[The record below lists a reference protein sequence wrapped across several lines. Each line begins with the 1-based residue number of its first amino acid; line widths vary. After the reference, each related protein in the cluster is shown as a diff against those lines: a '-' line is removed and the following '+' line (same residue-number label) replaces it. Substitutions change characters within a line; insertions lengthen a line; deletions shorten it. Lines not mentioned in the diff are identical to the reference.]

1 MDDFNLG
8 SLNESRNEWVSRL
21 LNVMTPN
28 IADGFKALFTDAY
41 TLCLENDETEKY
53 LMTFQNFLGRIPKWN
68 EDLISN
74 EVERITNNSGCGYL
88 EDLITCVHVVQ
99 LKALTCI
106 RVGQKQKKVDIDI
119 PKLSDFV
126 HKCYINVA
134 RKLYSNIYLFEKD
147 VAPLQQQ
154 KHSREFEIIVKE
166 GIINSVRESIPV
178 EQILRSYL
186 DETTEEDVEVQEEI
200 IEEEKPVEDD
210 PNVVRREVTEI
221 LDKDQETMKLKT
233 NDNLVIK
240 DEAQIKLDIVDTLS
254 NNSSNDSGVSQEIVT
269 KVNTTPVAA
278 HVSPPKTI
286 SFNDTDRAVSP
297 TGMEEQINAPKTV
310 ERLERISHEANEKR
324 KLEEMADFEDDDNDK
339 ITIGAPIGGGMLDNV
354 ETISPKSSS
363 GPPLLEGVEILS

>member
-21 LNVMTPN
+21 LNVMTPH
-28 IADGFKALFTDAY
+28 IADGFKAIFTDSY
-41 TLCLENDETEKY
+41 TLCMENDELDKY
-53 LMTFQNFLGRIPKWN
+53 LMTFQNFISRIPKWN
-68 EDLISN
+68 DELISS
-74 EVERITNNSGCGYL
+74 EVERITGNSGCGYL

-147 VAPLQQQ
+147 VSPLQIQ

-166 GIINSVRESIPV
+166 GIINAVRESVPV

-200 IEEEKPVEDD
+200 VEESKPIEDS
-210 PNVVRREVTEI
+210 NVIKREVTEI
-221 LDKDQETMKLKT
+221 LDKDQESMKLKT
-233 NDNLVIK
+233 SDNLVIK
-240 DEAQIKLDIVDTLS
+240 DETPIKLDIVDTLS
-254 NNSSNDSGVSQEIVT
+254 NNSSNDSVVSQEIVT
-269 KVNTTPVAA
+269 KVNTP
-278 HVSPPKTI
+278 VSPPKSI
-286 SFNDTDRAVSP
+286 SFNDTDRAMSP
-297 TGMEEQINAPKTV
+297 TGMEEQISAPKTV
-310 ERLERISHEANEKR
+310 DRLERISHEANEKR
-324 KLEEMADFEDDDNDK
+324 KLEEMDDFDDQDK
-339 ITIGAPIGGGMLDNV
+339 ITIGAPLGNNILGKV
-354 ETISPKSSS
+354 ENISPKSSS
-363 GPPLLEGVEILS
+363 GPSLLEGAEILS

>member
-41 TLCLENDETEKY
+41 TLCLENEESEKY

-68 EDLISN
+68 DELISN

-119 PKLSDFV
+119 PKLSEFV

-147 VAPLQQQ
+147 VTPLQQQ
-154 KHSREFEIIVKE
+154 KHSREFEIFVKE
-166 GIINSVRESIPV
+166 GVINAVRESIPV

-200 IEEEKPVEDD
+200 IEETKPVEDS
-210 PNVVRREVTEI
+210 NVVKSEVTEI
-221 LDKDQETMKLKT
+221 LDKNQDVMKLKT
-233 NDNLVIK
+233 NDNLIIK
-240 DEAQIKLDIVDTLS
+240 DEAAIKLDIVDTLS
-254 NNSSNDSGVSQEIVT
+254 NNSSVDSGNSESVIT
-269 KVNTTPVAA
+269 KLQNTPVTPS
-278 HVSPPKTI
+278 SPSKSI
-286 SFNDTDRAVSP
+286 SFNNTDRAVSP
-297 TGMEEQINAPKTV
+297 TGLEEKIDAPKTI
-310 ERLERISHEANEKR
+310 ERLERISHEQNEKR
-324 KLEEMADFEDDDNDK
+324 KLEEMADDFDDEDK
-339 ITIGAPIGGGMLDNV
+339 ITIGATIGNDILGKV
-354 ETISPKSSS
+354 ETISPKSST

>member
-41 TLCLENDETEKY
+41 TLCLENDESEKY
-53 LMTFQNFLGRIPKWN
+53 LMTFQNFLSRIPKWN
-68 EDLISN
+68 DELISN

-126 HKCYINVA
+126 HKCYVNVA

-147 VAPLQQQ
+147 VSPLQNQ
-154 KHSREFEIIVKE
+154 KHSREFEILVKE
-166 GIINSVRESIPV
+166 GVINAVRESIPV

-200 IEEEKPVEDD
+200 VEESKPIEDSNIIK
-210 PNVVRREVTEI
+210 REMTEI
-221 LDKDQETMKLKT
+221 LDKNQETMKLKT

-240 DEAQIKLDIVDTLS
+240 DETPIKLDIVDTIS
-254 NNSSNDSGVSQEIVT
+254 NNSSNDSAVSQEVVT
-269 KVNTTPVAA
+269 KVNTAVIPST
-278 HVSPPKTI
+278 PPKTI
-286 SFNDTDRAVSP
+286 SFNDTDRAMSP
-297 TGMEEQINAPKTV
+297 TGMEEQISAPKTV
-310 ERLERISHEANEKR
+310 ERLEKISHENNERR
-324 KLEEMADFEDDDNDK
+324 KLEEMEDFDDEDK
-339 ITIGAPIGGGMLDNV
+339 ITIGAPIGGNILGKV
-354 ETISPKSSS
+354 ETISKSNSAS
-363 GPPLLEGVEILS
+363 PLLEGVEILS

>member
-21 LNVMTPN
+21 LNVMTPH
-28 IADGFKALFTDAY
+28 IADGFKAIFTDSY
-41 TLCLENDETEKY
+41 TLCMENDEIDKY
-53 LMTFQNFLGRIPKWN
+53 LMTFQNFISRIPKWN
-68 EDLISN
+68 DDLINS
-74 EVERITNNSGCGYL
+74 EVERITSNSGCGYL

-119 PKLSDFV
+119 PKLNDFV

-134 RKLYSNIYLFEKD
+134 RKLYSSIYLFEKD
-147 VAPLQQQ
+147 VSPLQIQ

-166 GIINSVRESIPV
+166 GIINAVRDSVPV

-200 IEEEKPVEDD
+200 VEESKPVEDD
-210 PNVVRREVTEI
+210 NVIKREVSEI
-221 LDKDQETMKLKT
+221 LDNNQEVMKLKT

-240 DEAQIKLDIVDTLS
+240 DETPIKLDIVDTIS
-254 NNSSNDSGVSQEIVT
+254 NNSSNDSVVSQETVT
-269 KVNTTPVAA
+269 KVNTPV
-278 HVSPPKTI
+278 VSSVQQPKSI

-297 TGMEEQINAPKTV
+297 TGMEEKIDAPKTV
-310 ERLERISHEANEKR
+310 ERLERISHEQNEKR
-324 KLEEMADFEDDDNDK
+324 KLEEMADMDDDEEK
-339 ITIGAPIGGGMLDNV
+339 ITIGAPIGGNILGKV
-354 ETISPKSSS
+354 ETISPKSTT

>member
-41 TLCLENDETEKY
+41 TLCLENDEIEKY

-68 EDLISN
+68 EELISN

-119 PKLSDFV
+119 PKLSEFV

-147 VAPLQQQ
+147 VTPLQVQR
-154 KHSREFEIIVKE
+154 HSREFEIIVKE
-166 GIINSVRESIPV
+166 GIINAVRESIPV

-200 IEEEKPVEDD
+200 VEEEKPVEDD

-233 NDNLVIK
+233 NDNIVIK

-254 NNSSNDSGVSQEIVT
+254 NNSSIESNSEPTIT
-269 KVNTTPVAA
+269 KIQNTMVKPS
-278 HVSPPKTI
+278 SPAKSI
-286 SFNDTDRAVSP
+286 SFNNTDRAMSP
-297 TGMEEQINAPKTV
+297 TGLEENIDAPKTV
-310 ERLERISHEANEKR
+310 ERLERISHEQNEKR
-324 KLEEMADFEDDDNDK
+324 KLEEMADDFDDEDK
-339 ITIGAPIGGGMLDNV
+339 ITIGAPIGNDILGKV
-354 ETISPKSSS
+354 ENISPKSSV

>member
-119 PKLSDFV
+119 PKLSEFV

-166 GIINSVRESIPV
+166 GIIISSPFFKFRDLIIISNAAVPLVTVMPNFLLLKFENFFSNCLTAGPS
-178 EQILRSYL
+178 
-186 DETTEEDVEVQEEI
+186 EEI
-200 IEEEKPVEDD
+200 QPVVKALLTSFLSCE
-210 PNVVRREVTEI
+210 NI
-221 LDKDQETMKLKT
+221 LGVLTGI
-233 NDNLVIK
+233 NLF
-240 DEAQIKLDIVDTLS
+240 
-254 NNSSNDSGVSQEIVT
+254 
-269 KVNTTPVAA
+269 
-278 HVSPPKTI
+278 
-286 SFNDTDRAVSP
+286 FNF
-297 TGMEEQINAPKTV
+297 N
-310 ERLERISHEANEKR
+310 
-324 KLEEMADFEDDDNDK
+324 F
-339 ITIGAPIGGGMLDNV
+339 
-354 ETISPKSSS
+354 
-363 GPPLLEGVEILS
+363 

>member
-53 LMTFQNFLGRIPKWN
+53 LMTFQNFLGRIPQWN
-68 EDLISN
+68 DELISN

-119 PKLSDFV
+119 PKLSEFV

-134 RKLYSNIYLFEKD
+134 RKLYSNIYLFEKN
-147 VAPLQQQ
+147 VVPLQQQ
-154 KHSREFEIIVKE
+154 KHSREFEIVVKE
-166 GIINSVRESIPV
+166 GIINAVRESIPV

-200 IEEEKPVEDD
+200 IEETKPIEDT
-210 PNVVRREVTEI
+210 NVVKSEVTEI
-221 LDKDQETMKLKT
+221 LDKNQATMKLKT

-240 DEAQIKLDIVDTLS
+240 DETPIKLDIVDTLS
-254 NNSSNDSGVSQEIVT
+254 NNSSIDSGVSQDIVT
-269 KVNTTPVAA
+269 KINTLPV
-278 HVSPPKTI
+278 VSNTIPAKTI
-286 SFNDTDRAVSP
+286 SFNDTDRAMSP
-297 TGMEEQINAPKTV
+297 TGVEVSVDAPKTV
-310 ERLERISHEANEKR
+310 ERLERISHEQNEKR
-324 KLEEMADFEDDDNDK
+324 KLEEMADDFDDEDK
-339 ITIGAPIGGGMLDNV
+339 ITIGATIGNDILGKV
-354 ETISPKSSS
+354 ENISPKSSTGS
-363 GPPLLEGVEILS
+363 PLLEGVEILS

>member
-21 LNVMTPN
+21 LNVMTPH
-28 IADGFKALFTDAY
+28 IADGFKAIFTDSY
-41 TLCLENDETEKY
+41 TLCMENDEIDKY
-53 LMTFQNFLGRIPKWN
+53 LMTFQNFISRIPKWN
-68 EDLISN
+68 DDLINS
-74 EVERITNNSGCGYL
+74 EVERITSNSGCGYL

-147 VAPLQQQ
+147 VSPLQIQ
-154 KHSREFEIIVKE
+154 KHSREFELIVKE
-166 GIINSVRESIPV
+166 GIINAVRESVPV

-200 IEEEKPVEDD
+200 IEESKPIEE
-210 PNVVRREVTEI
+210 NVVKREVTEI
-221 LDKDQETMKLKT
+221 LDTDQEAMKLKT
-233 NDNLVIK
+233 TDNLVIK
-240 DEAQIKLDIVDTLS
+240 DEAPIKLDIVETLS
-254 NNSSNDSGVSQEIVT
+254 NNSSLDESINSQDIVT
-269 KVNTTPVAA
+269 RVDT
-278 HVSPPKTI
+278 HVSMSPPKTI

-297 TGMEEQINAPKTV
+297 TGMEEQISAPKTV
-310 ERLERISHEANEKR
+310 ERLERISQEQNEKR
-324 KLEEMADFEDDDNDK
+324 KLEEMADFDDDEDK
-339 ITIGAPIGGGMLDNV
+339 LTIGAPLGGDILGKV

>member
-21 LNVMTPN
+21 LNVMTPH
-28 IADGFKALFTDAY
+28 IADGFKAIFTDSY
-41 TLCLENDETEKY
+41 TLCMENDEIDKY
-53 LMTFQNFLGRIPKWN
+53 LMTFQNFISRIPKWN

-74 EVERITNNSGCGYL
+74 EVERITGNSGCGYL

-147 VAPLQQQ
+147 VSPLQIQR
-154 KHSREFEIIVKE
+154 HSREFEIIVKE
-166 GIINSVRESIPV
+166 GIINAVRESVPV

-200 IEEEKPVEDD
+200 VEESKPVED
-210 PNVVRREVTEI
+210 NVIKREVSEI
-221 LDKDQETMKLKT
+221 LDNNQEVMKLKT
-233 NDNLVIK
+233 TDNLVIK
-240 DEAQIKLDIVDTLS
+240 DEAPIKLDIVDTLS
-254 NNSSNDSGVSQEIVT
+254 NNSSNDSVVSQEVVT
-269 KVNTTPVAA
+269 KVNTPVAA
-278 HVSPPKTI
+278 SSPPKSI

-297 TGMEEQINAPKTV
+297 TGMEENISAPKTV

-324 KLEEMADFEDDDNDK
+324 KLEEMADFDDDDEDK
-339 ITIGAPIGGGMLDNV
+339 ITIGAPIGGNILGNV

-363 GPPLLEGVEILS
+363 QAPLLEGVEILS

>member
-21 LNVMTPN
+21 LNVMTPH
-28 IADGFKALFTDAY
+28 IADGFKAIFTDSY
-41 TLCLENDETEKY
+41 TLCMENDELDKY
-53 LMTFQNFLGRIPKWN
+53 LMTFQNFITRIPKWN
-68 EDLISN
+68 DELISS
-74 EVERITNNSGCGYL
+74 EVERITGNSGCGYL

-147 VAPLQQQ
+147 VSPLQIQ

-166 GIINSVRESIPV
+166 GIINAVRESVPV

-200 IEEEKPVEDD
+200 VEESKPIEDN
-210 PNVVRREVTEI
+210 NVIKREVTEI
-221 LDKDQETMKLKT
+221 LDKDQEAMKLKT
-233 NDNLVIK
+233 SDNLVIK
-240 DEAQIKLDIVDTLS
+240 DETPIKLDIVDTLS
-254 NNSSNDSGVSQEIVT
+254 NNSSNDSAVSQEIVT
-269 KVNTTPVAA
+269 KVNTTTP
-278 HVSPPKTI
+278 VSPPKTI

-297 TGMEEQINAPKTV
+297 TGMEEQISAPKTV

-324 KLEEMADFEDDDNDK
+324 KLEEMADFDDDQDK
-339 ITIGAPIGGGMLDNV
+339 ITIGAPLGNDILGKV
-354 ETISPKSSS
+354 ENISPKSSS
-363 GPPLLEGVEILS
+363 GAPLLEGVEILS

>member
-41 TLCLENDETEKY
+41 TLCLENDEGEKY

-68 EDLISN
+68 DDLISN

-119 PKLSDFV
+119 PKLSEFV

-147 VAPLQQQ
+147 VTPLQIQ
-154 KHSREFEIIVKE
+154 KHSREFELIVKE
-166 GIINSVRESIPV
+166 GIINAVRESIPV

-200 IEEEKPVEDD
+200 IEESKPVDDD
-210 PNVVRREVTEI
+210 PNIIKREVTEI
-221 LDKDQETMKLKT
+221 LDKDQEAMKLKT
-233 NDNLVIK
+233 NDNLIIK
-240 DEAQIKLDIVDTLS
+240 DEASIKLDIVDTLS
-254 NNSSNDSGVSQEIVT
+254 NNSSNDSGSEIVT
-269 KVNTTPVAA
+269 KINTTPIAA

-286 SFNDTDRAVSP
+286 SFNDTDRAMSP
-297 TGMEEQINAPKTV
+297 TGMEENISAPKTV
-310 ERLERISHEANEKR
+310 ERLEKISHDNNEKR
-324 KLEEMADFEDDDNDK
+324 KLEEMADFDDDDDK
-339 ITIGAPIGGGMLDNV
+339 LTIGAPIGSSLLGTV
-354 ETISPKSSS
+354 ENISSKSSTS
-363 GPPLLEGVEILS
+363 SPLLEGVEILS

>member
-21 LNVMTPN
+21 LNVMTPH
-28 IADGFKALFTDAY
+28 IADGFKAIFTDSY
-41 TLCLENDETEKY
+41 TLCMENDEIDKY
-53 LMTFQNFLGRIPKWN
+53 LMTFQNFISRIPKWN
-68 EDLISN
+68 DDLINS
-74 EVERITNNSGCGYL
+74 EVERITSNSGCGYL

-147 VAPLQQQ
+147 VSPLQIQ
-154 KHSREFEIIVKE
+154 KHSREFELIVKE
-166 GIINSVRESIPV
+166 GIINAVRESVPV

-200 IEEEKPVEDD
+200 IEESKPIEE
-210 PNVVRREVTEI
+210 NVVKREVTEI
-221 LDKDQETMKLKT
+221 LDTDQEAMKLKT
-233 NDNLVIK
+233 TDNLVIK
-240 DEAQIKLDIVDTLS
+240 DEAPIKLDIVETLS
-254 NNSSNDSGVSQEIVT
+254 NNSSLDESINSQDIVT
-269 KVNTTPVAA
+269 KVDTPVSM
-278 HVSPPKTI
+278 SPPKTI

-297 TGMEEQINAPKTV
+297 TGMEEQISAPKTV
-310 ERLERISHEANEKR
+310 ERLERISQEQNEKR
-324 KLEEMADFEDDDNDK
+324 KLEEMADFDDDEDK
-339 ITIGAPIGGGMLDNV
+339 LTIGAPLGGDILGKV

>member
-21 LNVMTPN
+21 LNVMTPH
-28 IADGFKALFTDAY
+28 IADGFKAIFTDSY
-41 TLCLENDETEKY
+41 TLCMENDEIDKY
-53 LMTFQNFLGRIPKWN
+53 LMTFQNFISRIPKWN
-68 EDLISN
+68 EDLINN
-74 EVERITNNSGCGYL
+74 EVERITSNSGCGYL

-147 VAPLQQQ
+147 VSPLQIQ
-154 KHSREFEIIVKE
+154 KHSREFELIVKE
-166 GIINSVRESIPV
+166 GIINAVRESVPV

-200 IEEEKPVEDD
+200 IEESKPIEE
-210 PNVVRREVTEI
+210 NVVKREVTEI
-221 LDKDQETMKLKT
+221 LDTDQEAMKLKT
-233 NDNLVIK
+233 TDNLVIK
-240 DEAQIKLDIVDTLS
+240 DEAPIKLDIVETIS
-254 NNSSNDSGVSQEIVT
+254 NNSSVDESINSQDIVT
-269 KVNTTPVAA
+269 KVNTPVSM
-278 HVSPPKTI
+278 SPPKTI

-297 TGMEEQINAPKTV
+297 TGMEEQISAPKTV
-310 ERLERISHEANEKR
+310 ERLERISQEQNEKR
-324 KLEEMADFEDDDNDK
+324 KLEEMADFDDDEDK
-339 ITIGAPIGGGMLDNV
+339 LTIGAPLGGDILGKV

>member
-21 LNVMTPN
+21 LNVMTPH
-28 IADGFKALFTDAY
+28 IADGFKAIFTDSY
-41 TLCLENDETEKY
+41 TLCMENDEIDKY
-53 LMTFQNFLGRIPKWN
+53 LMTFQNFISRIPKWN
-68 EDLISN
+68 DDLINS
-74 EVERITNNSGCGYL
+74 EVERITSNSGCGYL

-147 VAPLQQQ
+147 VSPLQIQR
-154 KHSREFEIIVKE
+154 HSREFELIVKE
-166 GIINSVRESIPV
+166 GIINAVRESVPV

-200 IEEEKPVEDD
+200 VEETKPVED
-210 PNVVRREVTEI
+210 NIIKREVSEI
-221 LDKDQETMKLKT
+221 LDNNQEVMKLKT
-233 NDNLVIK
+233 TDSLVIK
-240 DEAQIKLDIVDTLS
+240 DEAPIKLDIVDTLS
-254 NNSSNDSGVSQEIVT
+254 NTSSNDSAVSQELVT
-269 KVNTTPVAA
+269 KVNTPVA
-278 HVSPPKTI
+278 VSSPPKTI

-297 TGMEEQINAPKTV
+297 TGMEEQISAPKTV
-310 ERLERISHEANEKR
+310 ERLERISQEQNEKR
-324 KLEEMADFEDDDNDK
+324 KLEEMADFDDDEDK
-339 ITIGAPIGGGMLDNV
+339 ITIGAPIGGNILGNV
-354 ETISPKSSS
+354 ETISPKSSPA
-363 GPPLLEGVEILS
+363 PPLLEGVEILS

>member
-41 TLCLENDETEKY
+41 TLCLENDEGEKY

-68 EDLISN
+68 DDLISN

-119 PKLSDFV
+119 PKLSEFV

-147 VAPLQQQ
+147 VTPLQIQ
-154 KHSREFEIIVKE
+154 KHSREFELIVKE
-166 GIINSVRESIPV
+166 GIINAVRESIPV

-200 IEEEKPVEDD
+200 IEESKPVDDD
-210 PNVVRREVTEI
+210 PNIIKREVTEI
-221 LDKDQETMKLKT
+221 LDKDQEAMKLKAH
-233 NDNLVIK
+233 
-240 DEAQIKLDIVDTLS
+240 EMKLIESD
-254 NNSSNDSGVSQEIVT
+254 
-269 KVNTTPVAA
+269 
-278 HVSPPKTI
+278 
-286 SFNDTDRAVSP
+286 
-297 TGMEEQINAPKTV
+297 
-310 ERLERISHEANEKR
+310 
-324 KLEEMADFEDDDNDK
+324 
-339 ITIGAPIGGGMLDNV
+339 
-354 ETISPKSSS
+354 
-363 GPPLLEGVEILS
+363 

>member
-28 IADGFKALFTDAY
+28 IVDGFKALFTDAY

-53 LMTFQNFLGRIPKWN
+53 LMTFQNFISRIPKWN
-68 EDLISN
+68 DELISN

-147 VAPLQQQ
+147 VSPLQIQ
-154 KHSREFEIIVKE
+154 KHSREFEIIVRE
-166 GIINSVRESIPV
+166 GIINAVRESIPV

-200 IEEEKPVEDD
+200 LEETKPIEDANIIK
-210 PNVVRREVTEI
+210 REVNEI
-221 LDKDQETMKLKT
+221 LDKEQETMKLKT

-240 DEAQIKLDIVDTLS
+240 DETPIKLDIVDTIS
-254 NNSSNDSGVSQEIVT
+254 NNSSNDSVVTQEVVKTIS
-269 KVNTTPVAA
+269 TPVAP
-278 HVSPPKTI
+278 STPPKTI

-297 TGMEEQINAPKTV
+297 TGMEEKISAPKTV
-310 ERLERISHEANEKR
+310 ERLERISYEANEKR
-324 KLEEMADFEDDDNDK
+324 KLEEMADFDDDDEDK
-339 ITIGAPIGGGMLDNV
+339 ITIGAPIGGNILGNV
-354 ETISPKSSS
+354 ETISPKPSS
-363 GPPLLEGVEILS
+363 GAPLLEGVEILS

>member
-21 LNVMTPN
+21 LNVMTPH
-28 IADGFKALFTDAY
+28 IADGFKAIFTDSY
-41 TLCLENDETEKY
+41 TLCMENDELEKY
-53 LMTFQNFLGRIPKWN
+53 LMTFQNFITRIPKWN
-68 EDLISN
+68 DELINN
-74 EVERITNNSGCGYL
+74 EVERITSNSGCGYL

-147 VAPLQQQ
+147 VSPLQIQ
-154 KHSREFEIIVKE
+154 KHSREFELIVKE
-166 GIINSVRESIPV
+166 GIINAVRESVPV

-200 IEEEKPVEDD
+200 VEESKPIEDE
-210 PNVVRREVTEI
+210 NVIKREVTEI
-221 LDKDQETMKLKT
+221 LDKDQETLKLKT
-233 NDNLVIK
+233 TDNLVIK
-240 DEAQIKLDIVDTLS
+240 DETPIKLDIVDTLS
-254 NNSSNDSGVSQEIVT
+254 NNSSNDSAVSQEVVT
-269 KVNTTPVAA
+269 KVNTPVA
-278 HVSPPKTI
+278 VSPPKTI

-297 TGMEEQINAPKTV
+297 TGMEEQISAPKTV
-310 ERLERISHEANEKR
+310 ERLERISQEQNEKR
-324 KLEEMADFEDDDNDK
+324 KLEEMADFDDDDDK
-339 ITIGAPIGGGMLDNV
+339 ITIGAPIGNDILGKV
-354 ETISPKSSS
+354 ENISPKSSS
-363 GPPLLEGVEILS
+363 VPPLLEGVEILS

>member
-41 TLCLENDETEKY
+41 TLCLENEETEKY

-68 EDLISN
+68 EELISN

-119 PKLSDFV
+119 PKLNDFV

-147 VAPLQQQ
+147 VVPLQQQ
-154 KHSREFEIIVKE
+154 KHSREFELIVKE
-166 GIINSVRESIPV
+166 GIINAVRESIPV

-200 IEEEKPVEDD
+200 VEETKPIED
-210 PNVVRREVTEI
+210 PNIIKREVTEI

-240 DEAQIKLDIVDTLS
+240 DETPIKLDIVDTLS
-254 NNSSNDSGVSQEIVT
+254 NNSSNDSGVSQEVVT
-269 KVNTTPVAA
+269 KVNTTPVA
-278 HVSPPKTI
+278 SPPKTI

-297 TGMEEQINAPKTV
+297 TGMEEQITAPKTV
-310 ERLERISHEANEKR
+310 ERLERISQEQNEKR
-324 KLEEMADFEDDDNDK
+324 KLEEMADDFDDDDK
-339 ITIGAPIGGGMLDNV
+339 LTIGAPIGGDILGKV
-354 ETISPKSSS
+354 ETISPKSSTGS
-363 GPPLLEGVEILS
+363 PLLEGVEILS

>member
-21 LNVMTPN
+21 LNVMTPH
-28 IADGFKALFTDAY
+28 IADGFKAIFTDSY
-41 TLCLENDETEKY
+41 TLCMENDEIDKY
-53 LMTFQNFLGRIPKWN
+53 LMTFQNFISRIPKWN
-68 EDLISN
+68 EDLINN
-74 EVERITNNSGCGYL
+74 EVERITSNSGCGYL

-147 VAPLQQQ
+147 VSPLQIQ
-154 KHSREFEIIVKE
+154 KHSREFELIVKE
-166 GIINSVRESIPV
+166 GIINAVRESVPV

-200 IEEEKPVEDD
+200 IEESKPIED
-210 PNVVRREVTEI
+210 NVIKREVTEI
-221 LDKDQETMKLKT
+221 LDTDQEAMKLKT

-240 DEAQIKLDIVDTLS
+240 DETPIKLDIVETL
-254 NNSSNDSGVSQEIVT
+254 
-269 KVNTTPVAA
+269 
-278 HVSPPKTI
+278 
-286 SFNDTDRAVSP
+286 
-297 TGMEEQINAPKTV
+297 
-310 ERLERISHEANEKR
+310 
-324 KLEEMADFEDDDNDK
+324 
-339 ITIGAPIGGGMLDNV
+339 
-354 ETISPKSSS
+354 
-363 GPPLLEGVEILS
+363 